1 METNELKRDIIDGKI
16 IDWSKLSKD
25 ELITLKDQFKKKEK
39 GLLKKI
45 NDELSSDNDAR

>member
-1 METNELKRDIIDGKI
+1 MEKNELKRDIIDGKI

-25 ELITLKDQFKKKEK
+25 ELIALKEQFKKKEE

-45 NDELSSDNDAR
+45 NEELSAEDDER